1 MEDEREVSSYF
12 VAHIYLLPIVQQ
24 STNLDA
30 MVKGFSDV
38 IKAQNQLT
46 LIIREIAP
54 GNSIRGKLFSYHFTE
69 I

>member
-1 MEDEREVSSYF
+1 MENEREVGSYF
-12 VAHIYLLPIVQQ
+12 VARIYLLPIVQQ

-30 MVKGFSDV
+30 MVKVFWDV

-46 LIIREIAP
+46 LIIREIALS
-54 GNSIRGKLFSYHFTE
+54 NSIRGKLFSYSFTE

>member
-1 MEDEREVSSYF
+1 MENEREVGSYF
-12 VAHIYLLPIVQQ
+12 IARIYLLPIVQQ

-30 MVKGFSDV
+30 MVKVFWDV

-46 LIIREIAP
+46 LIIREIALS
-54 GNSIRGKLFSYHFTE
+54 NSIRGKLFSYSFTE